1 MTSCHFTGSDL
12 DTVPV
17 RDARSRNGTPDS
29 GWDDDDEE
37 LDLGGLGKIKYF
49 LGLILSSLQCTCMLF
64 RYFGWEGLDLS
75 FGGVVVVALVEGE
88 GEGEGGSV
96 RTIYGSV
103 ML

>member
-1 MTSCHFTGSDL
+1 MGERDEQLINLLMTSCHFTGSDL

-49 LGLILSSLQCTCMLF
+49 LGLIPSSLQCILF
-64 RYFGWEGLDLS
+64 
-75 FGGVVVVALVEGE
+75 
-88 GEGEGGSV
+88 
-96 RTIYGSV
+96 
-103 ML
+103 

>member
-49 LGLILSSLQCTCMLF
+49 LGLIP
-64 RYFGWEGLDLS
+64 
-75 FGGVVVVALVEGE
+75 
-88 GEGEGGSV
+88 
-96 RTIYGSV
+96 
-103 ML
+103 